1 VLQLTYSSGVNSPN
15 RSRPTRI
22 GRYQLIGKLANG
34 GMAEAYLALSGE
46 LTALRSLVVVKR
58 ILPHLSSQE
67 QFVRMFLDEARIGA
81 LLDHP
86 NIARII
92 EVGRDGDGYFLVME
106 PVQGKPLSAVLR
118 RAVGAKRPLPHAQAA
133 FIVGQAANGLGYA
146 HALSDAGGAPLNIV
160 HRDISPQNIL
170 VSFDGAVKVID
181 FGVASALGRITETIP
196 GGLKG
201 KIEYMSP
208 EQASGDSA
216 DRRSDIFALGVVL
229 WEALCGRRLFRRH
242 TELETMRAIFD
253 EPIPRLPKTA
263 AVSPRLETIVM
274 RALER
279 APEDRFQD
287 AREMALLLQQHAF
300 RSDGFD
306 LIQLS
311 AQMKS
316 LFAADHAGWKA
327 AAGAGVSLEGKR
339 SRRITASF
347 SLATS
352 PESHTAERTVALQAS
367 GVPEMSYLAGSER
380 EPLDSG
386 KSSAAKSAP
395 SNGRPSSSRLW
406 IGGSIMLLALLLTGG
421 RFLLVRPLPT
431 SLAGGLPTNKSK
443 PPMIVVPIPPT
454 GPSRTER
461 AGATPSATPP
471 PQPANPGRATS
482 APVSATPAAPNRELS
497 ASPLRDDT
505 AAHTG
510 SAPIHP
516 ARRAVVRA
524 HGAFATRTTDP
535 HHRAPTRRVAKAVAG
550 KRALAVT
557 QRKAAPTAAAN
568 PPPETTTTRPP
579 WHDPFD

>member
-1 VLQLTYSSGVNSPN
+1 VLRLTYSSGGKSPA
-15 RSRPTRI
+15 RVPPTRI

-46 LTALRSLVVVKR
+46 LPALRSLVVVKR
-58 ILPHLSSQE
+58 ILPHLSAQE

-86 NIARII
+86 NIVRII

-118 RAVGAKRPLPHAQAA
+118 RAAGAKKPLGHAQAA

-146 HALSDAGGAPLNIV
+146 HALTDAAGDPLNIV

-181 FGVASALGRITETIP
+181 FGVASALGRITETVP

-229 WEALCGRRLFRRH
+229 WEALCGRRLFRRR

-253 EPIPRLPKTA
+253 EPIPRLPKAA
-263 AVSPRLETIVM
+263 AVPPRLENIVM

-279 APEDRFQD
+279 EPEDRFQD

-300 RSDGFD
+300 RSDGFN

-327 AAGAGVSLEGKR
+327 AAGAGLNVEGNRPRK
-339 SRRITASF
+339 ITASF

-352 PESHTAERTVALQAS
+352 PDSHTAERTVALQAS
-367 GVPEMSYLAGSER
+367 AVPEMPYLASPES
-380 EPLDSG
+380 EPLESG
-386 KSSAAKSAP
+386 RSSMAKP
-395 SNGRPSSSRLW
+395 VPPNGRPFPSRRW
-406 IGGSIMLLALLLTGG
+406 IGGSIVALALLLVAG
-421 RFLLVRPLPT
+421 RLLLARPPALST
-431 SLAGGLPTNKSK
+431 AGVLPTNTLRA
-443 PPMIVVPIPPT
+443 PMIVVPIAPLA
-454 GPSRTER
+454 PST
-461 AGATPSATPP
+461 AGEGVATPP
-471 PQPANPGRATS
+471 ASPATEPAGPGPAAS
-482 APVSATPAAPNRELS
+482 APAPAAP
-497 ASPLRDDT
+497 
-505 AAHTG
+505 
-510 SAPIHP
+510 APV
-516 ARRAVVRA
+516 RRAAVRA
-524 HGAFATRTTDP
+524 PHNASVTRATELRR
-535 HHRAPTRRVAKAVAG
+535 RAPAHRVAKAIAAERRG
-550 KRALAVT
+550 GAP
-557 QRKAAPTAAAN
+557 QRKAAATTPAN
-568 PPPETTTTRPP
+568 SPRDATTPRPP

>member
-1 VLQLTYSSGVNSPN
+1 
-15 RSRPTRI
+15 
-22 GRYQLIGKLANG
+22 
-34 GMAEAYLALSGE
+34 MAEAYLALTGE
-46 LTALRSLVVVKR
+46 LPALRSLVVVKR

-86 NIARII
+86 NIVRII
-92 EVGRDGDGYFLVME
+92 EVGQDDAGYFLVME

-118 RAVGAKRPLPHAQAA
+118 RAVGAKRPLGHAQAA

-146 HALSDAGGAPLNIV
+146 HALTDAAGLPLNIV

-216 DRRSDIFALGVVL
+216 DRRSDIFALGVLL
-229 WEALCGRRLFRRH
+229 WEALCGRRLFRRR

-253 EPIPRLPKTA
+253 EPIPRLPKA
-263 AVSPRLETIVM
+263 ASIPTPLENIVM

-279 APEDRFQD
+279 EPEDRFQD

-300 RSDGFD
+300 RSDGFN
-306 LIQLS
+306 LIQLA

-327 AAGAGVSLEGKR
+327 AAGVGLNLEGKR
-339 SRRITASF
+339 SRKITASF

-352 PESHTAERTVALQAS
+352 PDSHTAERTVALQAS
-367 GVPEMSYLAGSER
+367 AVPEMSYLGGSESER
-380 EPLDSG
+380 LDSG
-386 KSSAAKSAP
+386 KSSAAKSIA
-395 SNGRPSSSRLW
+395 SNGRPSTSRLW
-406 IGGSIMLLALLLTGG
+406 IGASILLLALVVAAG
-421 RFLLVRPLPT
+421 RFLFARPAPL
-431 SLAGGLPTNKSK
+431 SMAGALPTNASTNATKA
-443 PPMIVVPIPPT
+443 PMIVVPIPPAE
-454 GPSRTER
+454 PSTVV
-461 AGATPSATPP
+461 PSTVEAAATPP
-471 PQPANPGRATS
+471 AAPQSEPTATTRAEAPAPPAVRRPAGRAH
-482 APVSATPAAPNRELS
+482 N
-497 ASPLRDDT
+497 
-505 AAHTG
+505 
-510 SAPIHP
+510 
-516 ARRAVVRA
+516 
-524 HGAFATRTTDP
+524 AFATRTTELRR
-535 HHRAPTRRVAKAVAG
+535 RAPTRQVAKAIAG
-550 KRALAVT
+550 KHRAAVA
-557 QRKAAPTAAAN
+557 QRKAAPPSPAN
-568 PPPETTTTRPP
+568 ILQHTTTPRSP

>member
-1 VLQLTYSSGVNSPN
+1 MLRLTYSASEKSPG
-15 RSRPTRI
+15 RLAPTRI

-46 LTALRSLVVVKR
+46 LPALRSLVVVKR
-58 ILPHLSSQE
+58 ILPHLSAQQ

-86 NIARII
+86 NIVRII
-92 EVGRDGDGYFLVME
+92 EVGQDDAGYFLVME

-118 RAVGAKRPLPHAQAA
+118 RAVGAKRPLGHAQAA

-146 HALSDAGGAPLNIV
+146 HALTDAAGAPLNIV

-208 EQASGDSA
+208 EHASGDSA

-229 WEALCGRRLFRRH
+229 WEALSGRRLFRRR
-242 TELETMRAIFD
+242 TEVETMRAIFD
-253 EPIPRLPKTA
+253 EPIPRLPKA
-263 AVSPRLETIVM
+263 ASVPPRLENIVM

-279 APEDRFQD
+279 EPEDRFQD

-300 RSDGFD
+300 RSDGFN
-306 LIQLS
+306 LIQLA

-327 AAGAGVSLEGKR
+327 AANAGLNIEGKSPR
-339 SRRITASF
+339 KITASF

-352 PESHTAERTVALQAS
+352 PDSHTAERTVALQAS
-367 GVPEMSYLAGSER
+367 SVPEMAFLAGPESE
-380 EPLDSG
+380 PVDSG
-386 KSSAAKSAP
+386 RSSGARSVP
-395 SNGRPSSSRLW
+395 SNGRSSPSRLW
-406 IGGSIMLLALLLTGG
+406 IGGGIVLLALLLVAG
-421 RFLLVRPLPT
+421 RLLFSRPPQT
-431 SLAGGLPTNKSK
+431 STAGVLSTNTTKA
-443 PPMIVVPIPPT
+443 PMIVVPISPVETPT
-454 GPSRTER
+454 VEK
-461 AGATPSATPP
+461 AV
-471 PQPANPGRATS
+471 
-482 APVSATPAAPNRELS
+482 AP
-497 ASPLRDDT
+497 SPLLNDT
-505 AAHTG
+505 AAHDG
-510 SAPIHP
+510 SLPIPPVRP
-516 ARRAVVRA
+516 AAVRV
-524 HGAFATRTTDP
+524 HNTFATRTTDL
-535 HHRAPTRRVAKAVAG
+535 HRRPPTRHVTKAIAGKQRVA
-550 KRALAVT
+550 VT
-557 QRKAAPTAAAN
+557 RRKAAPTTPPN
-568 PPPETTTTRPP
+568 PPQDKTTTRPP

>member
-1 VLQLTYSSGVNSPN
+1 VLRLTYSSREKSPG
-15 RSRPTRI
+15 RLAPTRI

-46 LTALRSLVVVKR
+46 LPALRSLVVVKR
-58 ILPHLSSQE
+58 ILPHLASQE

-86 NIARII
+86 NIVRII
-92 EVGRDGDGYFLVME
+92 EVGQDGDAYFLAME

-118 RAVGAKRPLPHAQAA
+118 RAVGAKKPLGHAQAA

-146 HALSDAGGAPLNIV
+146 HALTDAAGTPLNIV

-229 WEALCGRRLFRRH
+229 WEALCGRRLFRRR

-253 EPIPRLPKTA
+253 EPIPRLPKA
-263 AVSPRLETIVM
+263 ASVPPRLENIVM

-279 APEDRFQD
+279 EPEDRFQD

-300 RSDGFD
+300 RSDGFN
-306 LIQLS
+306 LIQLA

-327 AAGAGVSLEGKR
+327 AANAGLNIEGNR
-339 SRRITASF
+339 SRKITASF

-352 PESHTAERTVALQAS
+352 PDSHTAERTVALQAS
-367 GVPEMSYLAGSER
+367 SVPGQPRERAAGKR
-380 EPLDSG
+380 
-386 KSSAAKSAP
+386 K
-395 SNGRPSSSRLW
+395 
-406 IGGSIMLLALLLTGG
+406 
-421 RFLLVRPLPT
+421 
-431 SLAGGLPTNKSK
+431 
-443 PPMIVVPIPPT
+443 IVHGEIR
-454 GPSRTER
+454 STER
-461 AGATPSATPP
+461 ASVLFAPLDGRGPHGAGTASGCGSLPPFATTPDVDGEGVADESGQGAHDRRPDLTRRAAHRRERRGPASP
-471 PQPANPGRATS
+471 GPTDRAGQPGPCHQRPGS
-482 APVSATPAAPNRELS
+482 SDFS
-497 ASPLRDDT
+497 ASPSRGARPQRHRD
-505 AAHTG
+505 ASHR
-510 SAPIHP
+510 SAPP
-516 ARRAVVRA
+516 
-524 HGAFATRTTDP
+524 GS
-535 HHRAPTRRVAKAVAG
+535 
-550 KRALAVT
+550 
-557 QRKAAPTAAAN
+557 
-568 PPPETTTTRPP
+568 PPPRGQS
-579 WHDPFD
+579 DRG

>member
-1 VLQLTYSSGVNSPN
+1 VLQLTYSNAEKPTG
-15 RSRPTRI
+15 RPRPSRI

-118 RAVGAKRPLPHAQAA
+118 RAAGAKRPLGHAQAA

-146 HALSDAGGAPLNIV
+146 HALTDAGGSPLNIV

-170 VSFDGAVKVID
+170 VSFEGAVKVID

-253 EPIPRLPKTA
+253 EPIPRLPKDA
-263 AVSPRLETIVM
+263 SVPPRLENIVL

-279 APEDRFQD
+279 APGDRFQD

-300 RSDGFD
+300 RSDGFN

-327 AAGAGVSLEGKR
+327 AAGAGLSLEGKHPR
-339 SRRITASF
+339 KITASF

-352 PESHTAERTVALQAS
+352 PGSHTAERTVALQAS
-367 GVPEMSYLAGSER
+367 SVPEMSYLAGPESEPVDTGR
-380 EPLDSG
+380 
-386 KSSAAKSAP
+386 SSVAKSVP
-395 SNGRPSSSRLW
+395 TDGRPSRSRRW
-406 IGGSIMLLALLLTGG
+406 IGGSILLLALVLTAG
-421 RFLLVRPLPT
+421 RFLFVRRLPV
-431 SLAGGLPTNKSK
+431 SMAGVMPTNTSK
-443 PPMIVVPIPPT
+443 VSMLVVPIPP
-454 GPSRTER
+454 SEIALAAK
-461 AGATPSATPP
+461 AGAAPP
-471 PQPANPGRATS
+471 ASPPAEPANPDRTPRAPS
-482 APVSATPAAPNRELS
+482 AVTLAAPTRDLS
-497 ASPLRDDT
+497 ASPLRDDP
-505 AAHTG
+505 AAQVG
-510 SAPIHP
+510 SPPIRP
-516 ARRAVVRA
+516 VRRAAARLHNNA
-524 HGAFATRTTDP
+524 PATRTTDP
-535 HHRAPTRRVAKAVAG
+535 HHRSPLRPVAKAVAG
-550 KRALAVT
+550 KRRVAVT
-557 QRKAAPTAAAN
+557 QRKVVPTIPAN
-568 PPPETTTTRPP
+568 PPPAATTRPP

>member
-1 VLQLTYSSGVNSPN
+1 
-15 RSRPTRI
+15 
-22 GRYQLIGKLANG
+22 
-34 GMAEAYLALSGE
+34 MAEAYLALSGE
-46 LTALRSLVVVKR
+46 LPALRSLVVVKR
-58 ILPHLSSQE
+58 ILPHLSSQD

-86 NIARII
+86 NIVRII
-92 EVGRDGDGYFLVME
+92 EVGRDDDGYFLVME

-146 HALSDAGGAPLNIV
+146 HALTDAGGAPLNIV

-263 AVSPRLETIVM
+263 SIPSRLENIVM

-279 APEDRFQD
+279 EPGDRFQD

-300 RSDGFD
+300 RSDGFN
-306 LIQLS
+306 LLQLS

-327 AAGAGVSLEGKR
+327 AAGAGLNLEGKR
-339 SRRITASF
+339 SRKITASF

-352 PESHTAERTVALQAS
+352 PGSHTAERTVALQAS
-367 GVPEMSYLAGSER
+367 AVPEMSYLASPES

-386 KSSAAKSAP
+386 RSSGAKSVP
-395 SNGRPSSSRLW
+395 SNGRPSPSRLW
-406 IGGSIMLLALLLTGG
+406 LGGSIIVLALLFTAG
-421 RFLLVRPLPT
+421 RFHSVRPRPM
-431 SLAGGLPTNKSK
+431 SIVGGLATNTTK
-443 PPMIVVPIPPT
+443 PPMIVVPIPPA
-454 GPSRTER
+454 GPSTAEKTGTSPPASPR
-461 AGATPSATPP
+461 AEPDAPVHT
-471 PQPANPGRATS
+471 TS
-482 APVSATPAAPNRELS
+482 APAPATLAAPPRQLP
-497 ASPLRDDT
+497 ASPGRDT
-505 AAHTG
+505 AAHG
-510 SAPIHP
+510 EAPP
-516 ARRAVVRA
+516 VRPVRRAAVRA
-524 HGAFATRTTDP
+524 HNAAATRTTAL
-535 HHRAPTRRVAKAVAG
+535 HHRGPTRRASKAVAG
-550 KRALAVT
+550 KRAAT
-557 QRKAAPTAAAN
+557 DAQRQPVPTTPAN
-568 PPPETTTTRPP
+568 PPRDTTTTRPP

>member
-1 VLQLTYSSGVNSPN
+1 VLRLTYSSSEKSPG
-15 RSRPTRI
+15 RFKSTRI

-46 LTALRSLVVVKR
+46 LPALRSLVVVKR
-58 ILPHLSSQE
+58 ILPHLSRQE

-86 NIARII
+86 NIVRIV
-92 EVGRDGDGYFLVME
+92 EVGRDGDDYFLAME

-118 RAVGAKRPLPHAQAA
+118 RAVGAKRPLGHAQAA

-146 HALSDAGGAPLNIV
+146 HALTDAAGAPLNIV

-229 WEALCGRRLFRRH
+229 WEALCGRRLFRRR

-253 EPIPRLPKTA
+253 EPIPRPPKA
-263 AVSPRLETIVM
+263 ASVPSRLEDIVM

-279 APEDRFQD
+279 EPEDRFQD

-300 RSDGFD
+300 RSDGFN
-306 LIQLS
+306 LIQLA
-311 AQMKS
+311 AQMKN

-327 AAGAGVSLEGKR
+327 AAGAGLTVE
-339 SRRITASF
+339 SRGPRKITASF

-352 PESHTAERTVALQAS
+352 PGSHTAERTVALQAS
-367 GVPEMSYLAGSER
+367 SVPEMSYLAGSESER
-380 EPLDSG
+380 LDSG
-386 KSSAAKSAP
+386 KSSLPASVSP
-395 SNGRPSSSRLW
+395 NGRPSPSRLW
-406 IGGSIMLLALLLTGG
+406 IGGSVILLALLLIAG
-421 RFLLVRPLPT
+421 RFLFARTPPMAMSRPT
-431 SLAGGLPTNKSK
+431 SLAGVLPTTTTRA
-443 PPMIVVPIPPT
+443 PMIVVPIPPVEPST
-454 GPSRTER
+454 ADKAMALPPASPQTEPAGPGV
-461 AGATPSATPP
+461 AASATA
-471 PQPANPGRATS
+471 PATLA
-482 APVSATPAAPNRELS
+482 
-497 ASPLRDDT
+497 
-505 AAHTG
+505 
-510 SAPIHP
+510 P
-516 ARRAVVRA
+516 ARRAAVRGHNA
-524 HGAFATRTTDP
+524 ITMRTTDLRR
-535 HHRAPTRRVAKAVAG
+535 RAPTHRVAKAIPN
-550 KRALAVT
+550 KRAVALT
-557 QRKAAPTAAAN
+557 RRKAAPTRPSN
-568 PPPETTTTRPP
+568 SPRDTTKPRPA
-579 WHDPFD
+579 WQDPFN

>member
-1 VLQLTYSSGVNSPN
+1 MSHPLRCLLIYSYLYTVLRLTYSNAENLPARSP
-15 RSRPTRI
+15 PTRI

-34 GMAEAYLALSGE
+34 GMAQAYLALSGE
-46 LTALRSLVVVKR
+46 LPALRSLVVVKR

-86 NIARII
+86 NIVRII
-92 EVGRDGDGYFLVME
+92 EVGRDGDGYFLAME

-118 RAVGAKRPLPHAQAA
+118 RAAGAKRPLGHAQAA

-146 HALSDAGGAPLNIV
+146 HALTDAGGVPLNIV

-253 EPIPRLPKTA
+253 EPIPRPPKTA
-263 AVSPRLETIVM
+263 SVPPRLENIVM

-279 APEDRFQD
+279 EPGDRFQD

-300 RSDGFD
+300 RSDGFN

-311 AQMKS
+311 AQMKG

-327 AAGAGVSLEGKR
+327 AAGAGLNLEGQR
-339 SRRITASF
+339 ARRITASF
-347 SLATS
+347 SLTTS

-367 GVPEMSYLAGSER
+367 AVPEMSCLAGSES

-386 KSSAAKSAP
+386 RSSVAKSAP
-395 SNGRPSSSRLW
+395 SNGRPSPSRLW
-406 IGGSIMLLALLLTGG
+406 IGGSIILLALLLTSG
-421 RFLLVRPLPT
+421 RFLFVRPPPM
-431 SLAGGLPTNKSK
+431 SMAGGLPTNTTE
-443 PPMIVVPIPPT
+443 PPMIVVPIPPSE
-454 GPSRTER
+454 PAVAEK
-461 AGATPSATPP
+461 AGATPPASPP
-471 PQPANPGRATS
+471 AAAANPDRATS
-482 APVSATPAAPNRELS
+482 APAPVSTD
-497 ASPLRDDT
+497 PLPT
-505 AAHTG
+505 I
-510 SAPIHP
+510 PC
-516 ARRAVVRA
+516 AVVRSSRRRIPKRVRVSRSFSGSGECA
-524 HGAFATRTTDP
+524 GTPRLAAQVLRGW
-535 HHRAPTRRVAKAVAG
+535 RAST
-550 KRALAVT
+550 RALA
-557 QRKAAPTAAAN
+557 PG
-568 PPPETTTTRPP
+568 
-579 WHDPFD
+579 

>member
-1 VLQLTYSSGVNSPN
+1 
-15 RSRPTRI
+15 
-22 GRYQLIGKLANG
+22 
-34 GMAEAYLALSGE
+34 MAEAYLALSGE
-46 LTALRSLVVVKR
+46 LPALRSLVVVKR

-86 NIARII
+86 NIVRII
-92 EVGRDGDGYFLVME
+92 EVGQDGDGHFLVME

-118 RAVGAKRPLPHAQAA
+118 RALGAKRPLGHAQAA
-133 FIVGQAANGLGYA
+133 FVVGQAANGLGYA
-146 HALSDAGGAPLNIV
+146 HALTDAEGAPLNIV

-170 VSFDGAVKVID
+170 VSFAGAVKVID

-208 EQASGDSA
+208 EQASGDGV

-253 EPIPRLPKTA
+253 EPIPRLPRA
-263 AVSPRLETIVM
+263 ASVPPRLENIVM

-279 APEDRFQD
+279 EPGDRFQD

-300 RSDGFD
+300 GSAGFN

-327 AAGAGVSLEGKR
+327 AAGAGLNLEGAR
-339 SRRITASF
+339 SRKITASF

-352 PESHTAERTVALQAS
+352 AESHTAERTVALQAS
-367 GVPEMSYLAGSER
+367 SVPELSYLAGPESEPVDGGR
-380 EPLDSG
+380 
-386 KSSAAKSAP
+386 SSVAKSAP
-395 SNGRPSSSRLW
+395 SFGRPSRSRLW
-406 IGGSIMLLALLLTGG
+406 TGGGIILLALLLVAG
-421 RFLLVRPLPT
+421 RFLFARLPPM
-431 SLAGGLPTNKSK
+431 SMPGALPTNTAR
-443 PPMIVVPIPPT
+443 PPMIVVPILPS
-454 GPSRTER
+454 GPSTAEK
-461 AGATPSATPP
+461 AAVTPP
-471 PQPANPGRATS
+471 ASRPAEPAKSGRATG
-482 APVSATPAAPNRELS
+482 APVSVTLAAPSRDLF
-497 ASPLRDDT
+497 ASPLREDT
-505 AAHTG
+505 AAHEG
-510 SAPIHP
+510 SRPIHP
-516 ARRAVVRA
+516 ARRSAVRVHNA
-524 HGAFATRTTDP
+524 SATRTTEV
-535 HHRAPTRRVAKAVAG
+535 HHRTPTRRVAKAMAS
-550 KRALAVT
+550 KRRVTVT
-557 QRKAAPTAAAN
+557 QSKAAPTIPAN
-568 PPPETTTTRPP
+568 PPRDPTTIRAP

>member
-1 VLQLTYSSGVNSPN
+1 VLRLTYSSGQKSPG
-15 RSRPTRI
+15 RFAPTRI

-46 LTALRSLVVVKR
+46 LPALRSLVVVKR

-86 NIARII
+86 NIVRII
-92 EVGRDGDGYFLVME
+92 EVGQDAAGYFLVME

-118 RAVGAKRPLPHAQAA
+118 RAVGAKKPLAHGQAA

-146 HALSDAGGAPLNIV
+146 HALTDAAGVPLNIV

-229 WEALCGRRLFRRH
+229 WEALCGRRLFRRR

-253 EPIPRLPKTA
+253 EPIPRLPKA
-263 AVSPRLETIVM
+263 ASVSQRLENIVM
-274 RALER
+274 HALER
-279 APEDRFQD
+279 EPANRFQD

-306 LIQLS
+306 LIQLA

-327 AAGAGVSLEGKR
+327 AANAGLNIEGKR
-339 SRRITASF
+339 PRKITASF
-347 SLATS
+347 SLANS
-352 PESHTAERTVALQAS
+352 PDSHTAERTVALPAS
-367 GVPEMSYLAGSER
+367 AVPEMPYLAGPDS
-380 EPLDSG
+380 EPLESG
-386 KSSAAKSAP
+386 RSSMAKSVP
-395 SNGRPSSSRLW
+395 PNGRPSSSRLW
-406 IGGSIMLLALLLTGG
+406 IGGSIILLALLLVAG
-421 RFLLVRPLPT
+421 RFLFSRPPPVSMAGVLPT
-431 SLAGGLPTNKSK
+431 TTTKA
-443 PPMIVVPIPPT
+443 PMIVVPISPFE
-454 GPSRTER
+454 PSTAE
-461 AGATPSATPP
+461 APVATPP
-471 PQPANPGRATS
+471 PFPPTEPAGPGPATGAPAPATL
-482 APVSATPAAPNRELS
+482 APVRPAA
-497 ASPLRDDT
+497 
-505 AAHTG
+505 
-510 SAPIHP
+510 
-516 ARRAVVRA
+516 VRA
-524 HGAFATRTTDP
+524 HNAFATRTTDLRR
-535 HHRAPTRRVAKAVAG
+535 RAPTHRLAKAIAG
-550 KRALAVT
+550 KRRAAVT
-557 QRKAAPTAAAN
+557 QRKAAPSAPAN
-568 PPPETTTTRPP
+568 PPRDAAAPRPP

>member
-1 VLQLTYSSGVNSPN
+1 VLRLTYSSEDKAPIQVAP
-15 RSRPTRI
+15 PRI
-22 GRYQLIGKLANG
+22 GRYQVIGKLANG

-46 LTALRSLVVVKR
+46 LPALRSLVVVKR

-86 NIARII
+86 NIVRIF
-92 EVGRDGDGYFLVME
+92 EVGRDGDDYFLAME
-106 PVQGKPLSAVLR
+106 PVRGKPLSAVLR
-118 RAVGAKRPLPHAQAA
+118 RAVGAKRPLSHAQAA

-146 HALSDAGGAPLNIV
+146 HALTDAAGSPLNIV

-170 VSFDGAVKVID
+170 LSFDGAVKVID

-229 WEALCGRRLFRRH
+229 WEALSGRRLFRRR

-253 EPIPRLPKTA
+253 EPIPRVPNA
-263 AVSPRLETIVM
+263 ASIPPRLEKIVM

-279 APEDRFQD
+279 EPEDRFQD

-300 RSDGFD
+300 RSDGFN
-306 LIQLS
+306 LIQLA

-327 AAGAGVSLEGKR
+327 AAGAGLNVEGERPRK
-339 SRRITASF
+339 ITASF

-352 PESHTAERTVALQAS
+352 ADSHTAGPTVALQGS
-367 GVPEMSYLAGSER
+367 SVPAMPYLARPESEPR
-380 EPLDSG
+380 DSG
-386 KSSAAKSAP
+386 KSSRGKSLPP
-395 SNGRPSSSRLW
+395 SPSRLW
-406 IGGSIMLLALLLTGG
+406 ISGSIILLALLLIAG
-421 RFLLVRPLPT
+421 RFLFTRPVPM
-431 SLAGGLPTNKSK
+431 SMAGVLPTNANKA
-443 PPMIVVPIPPT
+443 PMIVVPIPPSA
-454 GPSRTER
+454 PSPAEK
-461 AGATPSATPP
+461 SVATPP
-471 PQPANPGRATS
+471 PFPQMEPASPGSATS
-482 APVSATPAAPNRELS
+482 GPAPVTLGAPTRDLP
-497 ASPLRDDT
+497 ASPLRDDA
-505 AAHTG
+505 AAHDG
-510 SAPIHP
+510 SPPIP
-516 ARRAVVRA
+516 PVRPAVVRA
-524 HGAFATRTTDP
+524 HNVFATRATNLRR
-535 HHRAPTRRVAKAVAG
+535 RATTRRLAKAIAG
-550 KRALAVT
+550 KRATSVA
-557 QRKAAPTAAAN
+557 QRKAVPTSSAN
-568 PPPETTTTRPP
+568 PAQGPTVPRPP

>member
-1 VLQLTYSSGVNSPN
+1 
-15 RSRPTRI
+15 
-22 GRYQLIGKLANG
+22 
-34 GMAEAYLALSGE
+34 MAQAYLALSGD
-46 LTALRSLVVVKR
+46 LPALRSLVVVKR

-86 NIARII
+86 NIVRII
-92 EVGRDGDGYFLVME
+92 EVGRDGDGYFLAME

-118 RAVGAKRPLPHAQAA
+118 RAQGAKRPLGHAQAA

-146 HALSDAGGAPLNIV
+146 HALTDAGGAPLNIV

-253 EPIPRLPKTA
+253 QPIPCLPKIA
-263 AVSPRLETIVM
+263 SVPPRLENIVM

-279 APEDRFQD
+279 EPENRFQD

-300 RSDGFD
+300 RSDGFN

-327 AAGAGVSLEGKR
+327 AAGAGLNLEGKR

-367 GVPEMSYLAGSER
+367 SVPEMSDLAGNESE
-380 EPLDSG
+380 PVDSG
-386 KSSAAKSAP
+386 KSSVAKSVS
-395 SNGRPSSSRLW
+395 SNGRPSPSRRW
-406 IGGSIMLLALLLTGG
+406 IGGSVLLLAALLTAG
-421 RFLLVRPLPT
+421 RFLFVRSPPMSTVGVSPT
-431 SLAGGLPTNKSK
+431 HTTK
-443 PPMIVVPIPPT
+443 PPMIVVPIPPAE
-454 GPSRTER
+454 PSIAEK
-461 AGATPSATPP
+461 AEATPRASPP
-471 PQPANPGRATS
+471 AEPANPGRAAS
-482 APVSATPAAPNRELS
+482 APAPVTLAAPTRALF
-497 ASPLRDDT
+497 ASPVRDAT
-505 AAHTG
+505 AAHQG
-510 SAPIHP
+510 SPPIRP
-516 ARRAVVRA
+516 VRRAAVRA
-524 HGAFATRTTDP
+524 HNAFATRTTAP
-535 HHRAPTRRVAKAVAG
+535 RHRSPIRRVAKAVAG
-550 KRALAVT
+550 KRDVAVT
-557 QRKAAPTAAAN
+557 QQKSAPTIPTNA
-568 PPPETTTTRPP
+568 PQDTTTTRPP